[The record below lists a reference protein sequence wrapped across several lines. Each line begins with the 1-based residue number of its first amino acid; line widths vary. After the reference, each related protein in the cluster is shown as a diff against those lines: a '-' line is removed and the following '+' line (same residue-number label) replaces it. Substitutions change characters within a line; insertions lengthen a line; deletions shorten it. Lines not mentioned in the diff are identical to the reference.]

1 MGPFIKAADKETKID
16 FMDETELI
24 EKLRLIEALFAG
36 AATDGEKNAAKKAKQ
51 RILER
56 LKLLE

>member
-1 MGPFIKAADKETKID
+1 
-16 FMDETELI
+16 MDETKLI

-36 AATDGEKNAAKKAKQ
+36 AATDGEKNTAKKAKQ